1 MGREEWLAVNAAR
14 ARRALANP
22 EVRAALLGLVIA
34 TIQRPDTTVNES
46 GLNTNSPIGN
56 GAGATTTMEQSAEGC
71 TTKTNRRVRRFRLTP

>member
-34 TIQRPDTTVNES
+34 DDPETRQPS
-46 GLNTNSPIGN
+46 
-56 GAGATTTMEQSAEGC
+56 
-71 TTKTNRRVRRFRLTP
+71 TKAA